1 MKQELFNTF
10 KIFSLMLGNEKIPRQ
25 QLIIPRYDLKIIRSF
40 YDHYNNG
47 KHKITYSQFLY
58 TVVKMS
64 IEQRVHYFKIA
75 ETVSKT
81 INNIN
86 G

>member
-1 MKQELFNTF
+1 M
-10 KIFSLMLGNEKIPRQ
+10 FSVMLGNEKINREH
-25 QLIIPRYDLKIIRSF
+25 LIIPRYDLKIIRSF

-64 IEQRVHYFKIA
+64 LEQRVHYFKMA
-75 ETVSKT
+75 EIVSKT